1 MAAGLRIDLYL
12 KLMGVTK
19 TRMAAKRLCD
29 TGKVLLFGK
38 DLKPSHELEGGEN
51 LRILLPFKEMELKV
65 LEIPSGKS
73 VAKADRPRY
82 CLVLAVKE
90 L

>member
-1 MAAGLRIDLYL
+1 MRADLFL

-29 TGKVLLFGK
+29 TGKVLLVGK
-38 DLKPSHELEGGEN
+38 AIKPSHELEGGET
-51 LRILLPFKEMELKV
+51 LEVLLPFKELTLRV
-65 LEIPSGKS
+65 LELPSGKS

-82 CLVLAVKE
+82 FSIHAVKD